1 MLELRNIQA
10 SYGKLRTLH
19 GINIVVPEGKVTTI
33 LGANGAGKTTTL
45 RVITGLLP
53 ATGAV
58 LFEGQPILGVRPDKI
73 ARRGISMVPETR
85 ELFLEM
91 TVEEN
96 VRLGA
101 YTRSDQDVIQQDFEK
116 MFELFPR
123 LREGY
128 RRIAATLSGGEQQ
141 MLTIARALM
150 SRPKL
155 LILDEPSLGLAPRLV
170 EDIFETVDQIRR
182 TGTTILLVEQNA
194 QIALAVSDF
203 GYLMETGAIRLSGS
217 SEELEANAWVQEA
230 YLGT

>member
-1 MLELRNIQA
+1 VLELRNIQA